1 MDNYASTST
10 YTVSTSYTEARARAV
25 MKSVF
30 DDFVCFTIF
39 NLTTVETITKWRRDI
54 LYMLDKEALKYFD
67 IKFSAG
73 SPRGYRYSVSSDGT
87 LSENS
92 LSGGIN
98 YYAYPSGTKVSIVV
112 SLDESSSNYNEVEN
126 ELIKNRGWGNNGIS
140 LTGGSQRDRAY
151 SKDNYGVIRE
161 SFS

>member
-10 YTVSTSYTEARARAV
+10 FTVSTSYTEARARAI
-25 MKSVF
+25 MKSVY

-39 NLTTVETITKWRRDI
+39 NLASVETISKWRKDI
-54 LYMLDKEALKYFD
+54 LYMMDKEVLKYFD
-67 IKFSAG
+67 IKFSSG
-73 SPRGYRYSVSSDGT
+73 SPSGYRYSVSSDGT

-112 SLDESSSNYNEVEN
+112 SLDETSSNYLEVEN
-126 ELIKNRGWGNNGIS
+126 EMTLKRGWGNNGVS
-140 LTGGSQRDRAY
+140 LTGNSHRDRAY